1 MDGSTSV
8 LTIAVGLYVG
18 MSLSQFFTAITK
30 DLVTPLIAGIFPGV
44 QSSVDKFVVQLGP
57 IKLSIGDAISA
68 TLNLLIAWF
77 VVSTTLPYIRTYAPI
92 GGRR

>member
-30 DLVTPLIAGIFPGV
+30 DLITPIIAGIFPGV
-44 QSSVDKFVVQLGP
+44 QSSVDKFVVQIGP
-57 IKLSIGDAISA
+57 IKLSVGDAISA

>member
-18 MSLSQFFTAITK
+18 MSLSQFFTALTK
-30 DLVTPLIAGIFPGV
+30 DLITPIIAGIFPGV
-44 QSSVDKFVVQLGP
+44 QSSVDKFVVQIGP
-57 IKLSIGDAISA
+57 IKLSVGDAISA